1 MPINIYAM
9 PPYPRMQAQDNRVL
23 PVESIEKTTY
33 LFYMKSL
40 QTLVSSPDL
49 TAVNIYFPKQ

>member
-49 TAVNIYFPKQ
+49 TAVNI